1 MAKPKKSSNTSA
13 NLVKRDEKGRILP
26 GQVSL
31 NPLGKPA
38 GTEDFK
44 TKWFKFIE
52 KVAAQNNITP
62 DEVDEQLLAVAFK
75 QAKDANYP
83 FWKDIHDRVHGKAE
97 DKIKLDANVEVDA
110 SPEIKALA
118 DKLNALYS
126 GSGVGSDGTLTGPLG
141 DKAQGEERSGD
152 ADRVS
157 EEKVPV

>member
-1 MAKPKKSSNTSA
+1 MAKPKSA
-13 NLVKRDEKGRILP
+13 NSDSKKIVQRNEKGQLLP
-26 GQVSL
+26 GVIL
-31 NPLGKPA
+31 NPEGKKA
-38 GTEDFK
+38 GTLDFK
-44 TKWFKFIE
+44 TKWLRFVD

-126 GSGVGSDGTLTGPLG
+126 GSGVGSDGTLTGTLD